1 MAIYNIHVTDIKEV
15 ITCFCLRP
23 LIIVRN
29 YLNLN
34 DFVKLEFSSSFIKS
48 LLAFMITLSTVI

>member
-1 MAIYNIHVTDIKEV
+1 MGIYNIHVTDIKDV

-23 LIIVRN
+23 LIIAGN

-34 DFVKLEFSSSFIKS
+34 DFIKLEIFFSFMKS
-48 LLAFMITLSTVI
+48 LLAFMITLSTVV